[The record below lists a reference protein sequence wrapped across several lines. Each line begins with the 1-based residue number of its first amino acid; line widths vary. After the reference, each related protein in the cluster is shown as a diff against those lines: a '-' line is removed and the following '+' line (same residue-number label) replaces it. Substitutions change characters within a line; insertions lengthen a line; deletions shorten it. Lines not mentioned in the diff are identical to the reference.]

1 MPAMPP
7 VKILIIENDAA
18 LRASWTRVLA
28 DLGHAVTA
36 LEGREEAL
44 ELLYLDDFAVIVSD
58 LTDADASKPG
68 LQPVSEAMR
77 RRLMAAGVNN
87 GAPDL
92 CIVKAFKLD
101 AASLARAGY
110 DSEGM
115 CAILEQV
122 LRHKREE
129 VDDPLIIPHLRERI
143 DFALPSDVK
152 LMHPLLDYLLER
164 VAQLGVAEAD
174 NTHLFIALDEAFVNA
189 VKHGN
194 KFDPTKLVYISAEIS
209 AQEAR
214 FTIEDQGEGFDVHAI
229 PDPLDPAN
237 LFKTSGRGV
246 LLIHNIMDE
255 VTYNERGNRVTL
267 VKRPGQK

>member
-1 MPAMPP
+1 MSSRR
-7 VKILIIENDAA
+7 ILIIENDAA
-18 LRASWTRVLA
+18 LRESWASVLA
-28 DLGHAVTA
+28 DLGHSVTA

-44 ELLYLDDFAVIVSD
+44 EVLYLDEFDIIVSD
-58 LTDADASKPG
+58 LTDADTNKAG
-68 LQPVSEAMR
+68 LQPVSEATR
-77 RRLMAAGVNN
+77 RRLMSISNGAA
-87 GAPDL
+87 APDL
-92 CIVKAFKLD
+92 QIVKAFKLD
-101 AASLARAGY
+101 CACLARAGY
-110 DSEGM
+110 ESEEM

-122 LRHKREE
+122 LTHKRED
-129 VDDPLIIPHLRERI
+129 VDDPLVLPHLHERI

-152 LMHPLLDYLLER
+152 LMHPLLEYLLDR

-194 KFDPTKLVYISAEIS
+194 KFDPTKLVYISAELS
-209 AQEAR
+209 ANEAR
-214 FTIEDQGEGFDVHAI
+214 FTIEDQGDGFDVHSI

-267 VKRPGQK
+267 VKKRDEG

>member
-1 MPAMPP
+1 MPAMPSRQ
-7 VKILIIENDAA
+7 ILIIENDAT
-18 LRASWTRVLA
+18 LRSSWERVLTG
-28 DLGHAVTA
+28 LGHAVMA

-44 ELLYLDDFAVIVSD
+44 EALYLDDFDVIVSD
-58 LTDADASKPG
+58 LTDADADKPG
-68 LQPVSEAMR
+68 LQPVSEALR
-77 RRLMAAGVNN
+77 RRLLAAGN
-87 GAPDL
+87 GSAPPDVR
-92 CIVKAFKLD
+92 IVKAFKLD
-101 AASLARAGY
+101 GACLACEEY
-110 DSEGM
+110 ESEET
-115 CAILEQV
+115 CAIVEQV
-122 LRHKREE
+122 LKHKREE
-129 VDDPLIIPHLRERI
+129 VDDPLIIPHLHERI

-152 LMHPLLDYLLER
+152 LMHPLLEYLLDR
-164 VAQLGVAEAD
+164 VAQLGVAESD

-194 KFDPTKLVYISAEIS
+194 KFDPTKLVYISAELS

-214 FTIEDQGEGFDVHAI
+214 FTIEDQGEGFDVHSI

-267 VKRPGQK
+267 VKKKDEG